1 MTDGH
6 TDPEAVPTH
15 VRVLVL
21 DPAGRLLLMK
31 WRDPGSGRCAW
42 EPPGGG
48 VEAGEALA
56 DAAER
61 ELLEEAG
68 IAARVGRRWLPV
80 GRDDTWK
87 GERRLR
93 DEAYFTAR
101 AASDT
106 VEPQM
111 PTAEER
117 STLLDWRWTEPGD
130 LADLDTP
137 VHPADPFA
145 LLDQFGLSESGIA

>member
-1 MTDGH
+1 MTDGPSEP
-6 TDPEAVPTH
+6 DPTH
-15 VRVLVL
+15 VRVLVVE
-21 DPAGRLLLMK
+21 PSGRLLLMK

-48 VEAGEALA
+48 VEAGETLA
-56 DAAER
+56 EAAER

-68 IAARVGRRWLPV
+68 IVARVGDRWLAV

-93 DEAYFTAR
+93 DEAYFAAR
-101 AASDT
+101 AASDA
-106 VEPQM
+106 VDPQM

-117 STLLDWRWTEPGD
+117 STLLAWRWATAGE
-130 LADLDTP
+130 LAGLDAP
-137 VHPADPFA
+137 VHPADPFG
-145 LLDQFGLSESGIA
+145 LLGLLGH